1 MTPYPSFFSHISFA
15 CHTQTIHTIDGST
28 MPVHSVGTISTSKLS
43 IPKVFHVPKLSYNLH
58 FVGQLIELGYRII
71 LDSLVML

>member
-1 MTPYPSFFSHISFA
+1 
-15 CHTQTIHTIDGST
+15 

-58 FVGQLIELGYRII
+58 FVGQLIKLGYRII